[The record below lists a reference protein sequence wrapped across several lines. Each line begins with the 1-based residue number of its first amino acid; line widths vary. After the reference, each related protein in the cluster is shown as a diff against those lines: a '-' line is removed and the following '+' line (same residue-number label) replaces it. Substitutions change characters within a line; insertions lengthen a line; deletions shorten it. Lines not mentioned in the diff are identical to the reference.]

1 MIKKKYII
9 NITTNNTECLDSN
22 LDLAVLDIRRMKQWK
37 GDDFDFEISCLFDGF
52 IINYNFNEIL
62 NTFLNDISKEGSL
75 FYYIFESKD
84 FVKYIKRFIAN
95 VRSSS
100 DNINNWIENDTHL
113 MEAFLYT
120 KFYFR
125 FILPETIITKEKYD
139 NFRGLGPDYLI
150 GTLHPE
156 EIFEHLV
163 PYLYSELAS
172 EGLLKHDELKDYGKY
187 QIGLA

>member
-1 MIKKKYII
+1 
-9 NITTNNTECLDSN
+9 
-22 LDLAVLDIRRMKQWK
+22 
-37 GDDFDFEISCLFDGF
+37 
-52 IINYNFNEIL
+52 
-62 NTFLNDISKEGSL
+62 
-75 FYYIFESKD
+75 
-84 FVKYIKRFIAN
+84 
-95 VRSSS
+95 
-100 DNINNWIENDTHL
+100 

-139 NFRGLGPDYLI
+139 NFRALGPDYLI

-172 EGLLKHDELKDYGKY
+172 EGLLKHDELKDYEKY
-187 QIGLA
+187 QIGIGRRIQRYLFG